1 MFELPYPT
9 DFALG
14 GEGRL
19 MDLDLQHYEIIFR
32 GRIQSNVDQTTKT
45 NEFGKGQ
52 IQNRVKFS
60 CVGGGG
66 GVIFNFYLFDFHFAP
81 NDPKNSSSFR
91 KFIFSN
97 CRGEEV
103 IKNHN
108 LFSRFFTF

>member
-32 GRIQSNVDQTTKT
+32 GRIQSNVEQTTKT

-66 GVIFNFYLFDFHFAP
+66 VSFSTSIFLIFILHQMT
-81 NDPKNSSSFR
+81 PKILVVS
-91 KFIFSN
+91 
-97 CRGEEV
+97 E
-103 IKNHN
+103 N
-108 LFSRFFTF
+108 LYFPIVGGRR